1 MNKKTDQDALLI
13 RYLLGE
19 LAEEQLL
26 EMERQFFNDDEFYQL
41 LLAVEDELRY
51 EYAQGGLTRD
61 QRERFEKRFL
71 TSDAE
76 RERAA
81 LAGSVLTKLYEASA
95 ASAPEVR
102 EKRGW
107 WGSFLGF
114 VAAGAPGMRFGY
126 ASAAAALLVIVGGS
140 WLILHTIQLQNQ
152 VAQLEAARRSVESDS
167 QRQLAGAR
175 VQQDQ
180 LTKRLEQEQ
189 SRIHEMEQ
197 TLAKRP
203 AEPSI
208 FGFVLVPGLLRDSS
222 GPKRLIIPP
231 GEGEVRLQLQTNTKE
246 KYPRYR
252 VSLQTLDGATV
263 FEQDTREAAVVVPAR
278 LLPAGDYMVTL
289 HGITASGESED
300 AGDFYFTVVGR

>member
-1 MNKKTDQDALLI
+1 MNKKTDQDEMMI

-19 LAEEQLL
+19 LAEERQL
-26 EMERQFFNDDEFYQL
+26 EMERQFFNDDEFYQQ

-51 EYAQGGLTRD
+51 EYAEGGLTRE

-76 RERAA
+76 RQRAA
-81 LAGSVLTKLYEASA
+81 LAGAVLTKAYEASA

-107 WGSFLGF
+107 LESLISLIT
-114 VAAGAPGMRFGY
+114 AGTPGMRFAY

-152 VAQLEAARRSVESDS
+152 VAQLEAARRSVVSDS
-167 QRQLAGAR
+167 QRQLAGAHA
-175 VQQDQ
+175 QHDE
-180 LTKRLEQEQ
+180 LAKRLEQEQ
-189 SRIHEMEQ
+189 SRLREMEQ

-203 AEPSI
+203 AEPAV

-231 GEGEVRLQLQTNTKE
+231 DADAVRLQLQTNAKE

-252 VSLQTLDGATV
+252 VSVQTLDGAAV
-263 FEQDTREAAVVVPAR
+263 FEQDTREAAAVVPAR

-289 HGITASGESED
+289 HGITTRGESEE